1 MSQSEVDDE
10 SRRLYLCDICDK
22 YFSTSYNLKRHVHEI
37 HDDNDSSDMETNAS
51 DSHNDS
57 VTSDRSEES
66 SDEES
71 NTSSSYTPEDN
82 SAFAEFIVQIVSHPK
97 YLTRANIVYEKLVK
111 DEPNISYKEAKE
123 RVYKSL
129 LPYARMSLQTKIEQF
144 ILLSSKLKNNFLYN
158 SILKTSKK
166 NQQEGM
172 KLEAAVKSS
181 VSHWKYSINDLFMKA
196 ITDENDDD
204 DHSEESD
211 LENDGDDM
219 DDDDDH
225 PEESDLENDEDDED
239 YPEESYLESDDEE
252 SR

>member
-158 SILKTSKK
+158 SILKKAKK

-181 VSHWKYSINDLFMKA
+181 VSHWKYSINDLFVKA
-196 ITDENDDD
+196 IADENDDD
-204 DHSEESD
+204 DE
-211 LENDGDDM
+211 

-225 PEESDLENDEDDED
+225 PEESDLENDDDDDDD
-239 YPEESYLESDDEE
+239 YPEESDLESDDEE